1 MHYVIQRQ
9 PKQQLTVSKYEPI
22 KSYFSVMPHVPYY
35 LCVMW
40 SEYLLSTVFTV
51 NVSALHGGF

>member
-22 KSYFSVMPHVPYY
+22 KSYHDPY
-35 LCVMW
+35 
-40 SEYLLSTVFTV
+40 
-51 NVSALHGGF
+51 

>member
-22 KSYFSVMPHVPYY
+22 KSYLSVMPHVPY
-35 LCVMW
+35 
-40 SEYLLSTVFTV
+40 
-51 NVSALHGGF
+51 